1 MWKMV
6 TKNSQA
12 GRFSWCHT
20 IPVRELAEFQGSNS
34 TIMKQTIS
42 KCNHLALKIHFLSP
56 PERVFP
62 NYKMHPFFTIL
73 LLLPFRNS
81 ILAHYL
87 DELYCIPVLEI
98 ACNGSRFAHYI
109 TPCAVLLISIGLH
122 IV

>member
-1 MWKMV
+1 MEKMDS
-6 TKNSQA
+6 KSSQA
-12 GRFSWCHT
+12 GRLRWSHPT
-20 IPVRELAEFQGSNS
+20 PVREPAEFQGSNS

-42 KCNHLALKIHFLSP
+42 KCNLLSLKIYIQSP
-56 PERVFP
+56 SERVFP
-62 NYKMHPFFTIL
+62 NYKMQPFFTIL
-73 LLLPFRNS
+73 LPLPFTNS

-87 DELYCIPVLEI
+87 DEWYSIPVEI